1 MKRLI
6 LGALFVLAVSASASE
21 EEYARNREVR
31 IKPDAYS
38 ITADY
43 PEPHGR
49 TTVTVTARRTNGATH
64 LTSLVFVSKSVSI
77 SIPTTLTDD
86 LIAPQLDKIE
96 LTYSSGMRAG
106 EGLYASVTVP
116 WGYAFTNCTHLYQK
130 RTYCIVGGRLAYL
143 INKRPK
149 GNWYETELKKI
160 EDTQPAGRA
169 YGSPEAGSPPAHP

>member
-6 LGALFVLAVSASASE
+6 STALLIVAVSVSASE

-31 IKPDAYS
+31 IKPDTYS

-49 TTVTVTARRTNGATH
+49 TTVTVTARRTNDAIH
-64 LTSLVFVSKSVSI
+64 ITSFAFVSKSVSI

-86 LIAPQLDKIE
+86 LVAPQLDKID
-96 LTYSSGMRAG
+96 LTYSSGMRTG

-116 WGYAFTNCTHLYQK
+116 WGNAFTNCTHLYQE

-149 GNWYETELKKI
+149 DNWYETELQKI
-160 EDTQPAGRA
+160 EDTQPAGGA
-169 YGSPEAGSPPAHP
+169 YVSPAAGDPSAHP